1 MVTSNSKRSLPR
13 LGAHLFTLLLIAI
26 GFLSVADA
34 VEIEATLDRREVVA
48 GNGAVLSIKISGRVA
63 RPDIPEI
70 PDLVIQPRGTSQQT
84 QVIGRTVTTTSI
96 YTYVVGSYKPGVYEI
111 PSIEVE
117 VKGEKA
123 STKPLR
129 LTVVDSEGDLPAE
142 DEGGEPQEQ
151 PQEEPKADDPRN
163 DGFLTVELQE
173 SERKHAYVGEIA
185 PVKIQA
191 WIPAYGRPVLRT
203 GIQPEGQGFTL
214 HNLSKR
220 PQESQDYLNGR
231 RYIVITWYGGISA
244 TKSGTLPASLSV
256 GATVYVPK
264 EGGGGFAR
272 GRRGAFSDP
281 FFNGVFGPDE
291 DLEEK
296 TVTLKSDGQEIEVR
310 ALPTEGKPKDFSGA
324 VGNFRFDGVRVPDR
338 WNTGEPEQIA
348 ARISGTGNFALVR
361 APEVTPEETWKT
373 YEGREEFTAGD
384 ETSFSGS
391 KVFQFSA
398 LPKKGG
404 SQNIA
409 LSFSYFDP
417 DAGSYKT
424 LIESEK
430 TVQVTGED
438 LVEEKESAPVPAP
451 APVVKSDDLI
461 GQYSSSRPA
470 STLVPIS
477 SRAAFLEML
486 VAAAVMAFAGGVLG
500 WWRLRSSD
508 PRRRAAAQ
516 TSRAT
521 KLAVDQAA
529 AAGDARG
536 FFAAG
541 RKALQQG
548 LGAKW
553 KQPPHAI
560 TSAEVQARLP
570 QDSPVVKW
578 FLEADLCEYGVAAKS
593 EILPEWRKL
602 LADALE
608 SLTPTSH
615 A

>member
-1 MVTSNSKRSLPR
+1 MVTSNSARSLPR
-13 LGAHLFTLLLIAI
+13 FGTHLFALLLIAI
-26 GFLSVADA
+26 GFLSIAHA

-123 STKPLR
+123 STAPLH
-129 LTVVDSEGDLPAE
+129 LTVLDSEGELPSE
-142 DEGGEPQEQ
+142 DDQVEQQEQ

-163 DGFLTVELQE
+163 QGFLTVELQE
-173 SERKHAYVGEIA
+173 SGRKHAYVGEIA

-264 EGGGGFAR
+264 EGGGGSAR

-296 TVTLKSDGQEIEVR
+296 AVTLKSDGQEIEVR
-310 ALPTEGKPKDFSGA
+310 ALPTEGKPADFSGA
-324 VGNFRFDGVRVPDR
+324 VGDFKFDGVRVPDS
-338 WNTGEPEQIA
+338 WKTGEPEQIA

-361 APEVTPEETWKT
+361 APEVMPAETWKT
-373 YEGREEFTAGD
+373 YDGREEFTPGD
-384 ETSFSGS
+384 EASFSGS

-398 LPKKGG
+398 LAKKGG
-404 SQNIA
+404 SKEIA

-417 DAGSYKT
+417 DEGAYKT
-424 LIESEK
+424 LTESEK
-430 TVQVTGED
+430 TVQVTGDD
-438 LVEEKESAPVPAP
+438 LAEEEKEAPVPAP
-451 APVVKSDDLI
+451 APVEKSDNLI
-461 GQYSSSRPA
+461 GQNADLQPA

-486 VAAAVMAFAGGVLG
+486 VAAFVMALAGVILG
-500 WWRLRSSD
+500 CWKRFSSD
-508 PRRRAAAQ
+508 PHRRAAAQ

-521 KLAVDQAA
+521 KLAVDEAA

-536 FFAAG
+536 FFSAG
-541 RKALQQG
+541 RHALQQR
-548 LGAKW
+548 LGARW
-553 KQPPHAI
+553 NQPPHAI
-560 TSAEVQARLP
+560 TSAEVQARLA
-570 QDSPVVKW
+570 QDSPVVKL
-578 FLEADLCEYGVAAKS
+578 FLEADLCEYGIAAKS
-593 EILPEWRKL
+593 EILPEWRQL

-608 SLTPTSH
+608 SLTPSSR